1 MNILNPLDI
10 LDPWN
15 TNPFILNNGKNIILG
30 PLRDIK
36 SKIRENI
43 EFMYEDKGDN
53 IYYLYTINN
62 ESTDFKHLYIKFYKD
77 ETIIENVSKS
87 KLYSG
92 SEFVLLGLQIIY
104 RLTNKIKCKL
114 IDSSFFVCERKINIF
129 KLPSKNNISKKEE
142 IQYKLILLF
151 KFGSTFYSPFGFISY
166 NKENMNNETDNIMN
180 LVLKLWD
187 IKWNEIDLYVTNMIE
202 IVLSNKYKNNSMI
215 RNYERW
221 FNYWINVSE
230 SWNKFKNKYN
240 ELSPTPFRSF
250 SFFNNDECG
259 EFINWLELYSFTYYN
274 YNQFVFNNINNSK
287 KEIAGIFLFKKLKN
301 LVNNVLW
308 INNNVTSQPMISI
321 YKK

>member
-1 MNILNPLDI
+1 MDI
-10 LDPWN
+10 FDPWN
-15 TNPFILNNGKNIILG
+15 IDPFILKFGKNIILG
-30 PLRDIK
+30 PLKDVK
-36 SKIRENI
+36 LKIRHNI
-43 EFMYEDKGDN
+43 EFIYEEKDDN

-62 ESTDFKHLYIKFYKD
+62 ESSDFKHLYIKFDKD
-77 ETIIENVSKS
+77 ETIIENISKS

-114 IDSSFFVCERKINIF
+114 IDASFFVCDRKINIF
-129 KLPSKNNISKKEE
+129 REPSSNIISKKEE

-166 NKENMNNETDNIMN
+166 NKENMNIETDNIMN
-180 LVLKLWD
+180 LVSKLWD
-187 IKWNEIDLYVTNMIE
+187 IKWHEIDSYIIKMIH
-202 IVLSNKYKNNSMI
+202 IVLSNKYKNNIMI
-215 RNYERW
+215 RNYTKW
-221 FNYWINVSE
+221 FNYWINVNE
-230 SWNKFKNKYN
+230 SWNKFKNKYV

-259 EFINWLELYSFTYYN
+259 EFINWLELYSFTYFN

-301 LVNNVLW
+301 LINNVVW

>member
-1 MNILNPLDI
+1 
-10 LDPWN
+10 
-15 TNPFILNNGKNIILG
+15 
-30 PLRDIK
+30 
-36 SKIRENI
+36 
-43 EFMYEDKGDN
+43 
-53 IYYLYTINN
+53 
-62 ESTDFKHLYIKFYKD
+62 
-77 ETIIENVSKS
+77 
-87 KLYSG
+87 
-92 SEFVLLGLQIIY
+92 
-104 RLTNKIKCKL
+104 L
-114 IDSSFFVCERKINIF
+114 IDSSFFVCDRKINIF
-129 KLPSKNNISKKEE
+129 KSLSKNNISKKEE

-202 IVLSNKYKNNSMI
+202 VVLSNKYKNNSMI
-215 RNYERW
+215 INYERW
-221 FNYWINVSE
+221 FNYWINVNE

-240 ELSPTPFRSF
+240 MVSPTPFRSF

-308 INNNVTSQPMISI
+308 INNNVTAQPMISI

>member
-1 MNILNPLDI
+1 MDI
-10 LDPWN
+10 FDPWN
-15 TNPFILNNGKNIILG
+15 IDPFILKFGKNIILG
-30 PLRDIK
+30 PLKDVK
-36 SKIRENI
+36 LKIRHNI
-43 EFMYEDKGDN
+43 EFIYEEKDDN

-62 ESTDFKHLYIKFYKD
+62 ESSDFKHLYIKFDKD
-77 ETIIENVSKS
+77 ETIIENISKS

-114 IDSSFFVCERKINIF
+114 IDASFFVCDRKINIF
-129 KLPSKNNISKKEE
+129 SEPSSNIISKKEE

-166 NKENMNNETDNIMN
+166 NKKNMNIETDNIMN
-180 LVLKLWD
+180 LVSKLWD
-187 IKWNEIDLYVTNMIE
+187 ITWHEIDSYIIKMIH
-202 IVLSNKYKNNSMI
+202 IVLSNKYKNNIMI
-215 RNYERW
+215 RNYRKW
-221 FNYWINVSE
+221 FNYWIHVNE
-230 SWNKFKNKYN
+230 SWNKFKNKYA
-240 ELSPTPFRSF
+240 EFSPTPFRSF

-259 EFINWLELYSFTYYN
+259 EFINWLELYSFTYFN

-301 LVNNVLW
+301 LINNVVW